1 MPKYILLVALSVS
14 LSVSLLASPAAQ
26 ANPALKQ
33 ANPALKKDVEEA
45 VKREQRIK
53 ELSLPPRSVHNICKS
68 C

>member
-1 MPKYILLVALSVS
+1 MPKYILLVALSSS
-14 LSVSLLASPAAQ
+14 LMASSAAQ

-33 ANPALKKDVEEA
+33 AMPAVKQEIEEA

-53 ELSLPPRSVHNICKS
+53 DLSLPPRSVHNICKS

>member
-1 MPKYILLVALSVS
+1 MLKCILLAALSA
-14 LSVSLLASPAAQ
+14 SLLASSAAQ

>member
-1 MPKYILLVALSVS
+1 MLKYILLVALSS
-14 LSVSLLASPAAQ
+14 SLLVSPAAH
-26 ANPALKQ
+26 ANPVLKQ
-33 ANPALKKDVEEA
+33 ANPALKKDIEEA